1 MVEASTIEVEDFPTG
16 GGRSLN
22 TVAWVLQVFLA
33 LVFLLHGLLF
43 TVGYEVMA
51 RRMRGRSRT
60 ASPLHP
66 TFRQFIGVTEIAAAI
81 GLIVPPAIHVLPW
94 LAPLAAAGLAII
106 MAGAAVRH
114 ARRGETREVVGTVV
128 LGLLAA
134 ATLWLRWQVVPL

>member
-1 MVEASTIEVEDFPTG
+1 M
-16 GGRSLN
+16 N

-43 TVGYEVMA
+43 TVGFEVMA

-66 TFRQFIGVTEIAAAI
+66 TFRQFIGVAEIAAAL

-114 ARRGETREVVGTVV
+114 ARRSETLEVVGTVV

>member
-1 MVEASTIEVEDFPTG
+1 
-16 GGRSLN
+16 LN

-43 TVGYEVMA
+43 TVGFEVMA
-51 RRMRGRSRT
+51 RMRGRSRT

-66 TFRQFIGVTEIAAAI
+66 TFRQFIGVAEIAAAI

-106 MAGAAVRH
+106 MAGAAIRH

-128 LGLLAA
+128 LGLLAV

>member
-1 MVEASTIEVEDFPTG
+1 M
-16 GGRSLN
+16 N

-43 TVGYEVMA
+43 TVGFEVMA

-60 ASPLHP
+60 GSPLHP
-66 TFRQFIGVTEIAAAI
+66 TFRQFIGVAEIAAAV

-106 MAGAAVRH
+106 MAGATVRH
-114 ARRGETREVVGTVV
+114 ATRGETREVVGTAV
-128 LGLLAA
+128 LGLLAVA
-134 ATLWLRWQVVPL
+134 ILWLRWQVVPL

>member
-1 MVEASTIEVEDFPTG
+1 MD
-16 GGRSLN
+16 
-22 TVAWVLQVFLA
+22 TVAWVLQVLLA

-43 TVGYEVMA
+43 TVGYELLT
-51 RRMRGRSRT
+51 RRMRERRQIV
-60 ASPLHP
+60 SPLHP
-66 TFRQFIGVTEIAAAI
+66 TFRQFIGVAEIAAAV

-114 ARRGETREVVGTVV
+114 ARRSESREVVGTVV

>member
-1 MVEASTIEVEDFPTG
+1 
-16 GGRSLN
+16 LN

-43 TVGYEVMA
+43 TVGFEVMA

-66 TFRQFIGVTEIAAAI
+66 TFRQFIGVAEIAAAI

-94 LAPLAAAGLAII
+94 LAPLAAAGLAVI

-114 ARRGETREVVGTVV
+114 ARRGETLEAVGTVV

>member
-1 MVEASTIEVEDFPTG
+1 
-16 GGRSLN
+16 LN

-43 TVGYEVMA
+43 TVGFEVMA
-51 RRMRGRSRT
+51 RRMRERRRT
-60 ASPLHP
+60 GSPLHP
-66 TFRQFIGVTEIAAAI
+66 TFRQFIGVAEIAAAI
-81 GLIVPPAIHVLPW
+81 GLIVPPATHVLPW

-106 MAGAAVRH
+106 MAGATVRH

>member
-1 MVEASTIEVEDFPTG
+1 
-16 GGRSLN
+16 LN

-43 TVGYEVMA
+43 TVGFEVMA

-60 ASPLHP
+60 GSPLHP
-66 TFRQFIGVTEIAAAI
+66 TFRQFIGVAEIAAAI
-81 GLIVPPAIHVLPW
+81 GLIVPPAIHILPW

-114 ARRGETREVVGTVV
+114 ARKGETREVVGTVV
-128 LGLLAA
+128 LGLLAV

>member
-1 MVEASTIEVEDFPTG
+1 
-16 GGRSLN
+16 LN

-43 TVGYEVMA
+43 TVGFEAMA
-51 RRMRGRSRT
+51 RRMRERRRT

-66 TFRQFIGVTEIAAAI
+66 TFRQFIGVAEIAAAI
-81 GLIVPPAIHVLPW
+81 GLIVPPATHILPW

-106 MAGAAVRH
+106 MAGAAFRH

-134 ATLWLRWQVVPL
+134 ATVWLRWQVVPL

>member
-1 MVEASTIEVEDFPTG
+1 M
-16 GGRSLN
+16 N

-43 TVGYEVMA
+43 TVGFEVMA
-51 RRMRGRSRT
+51 QRMRQRRRT

-66 TFRQFIGVTEIAAAI
+66 TFRQFIGVAEIAAAI

-106 MAGAAVRH
+106 MAGATVRH

-128 LGLLAA
+128 LGLLAV

>member
-1 MVEASTIEVEDFPTG
+1 M
-16 GGRSLN
+16 N
-22 TVAWVLQVFLA
+22 TVAWVLQILLA

-43 TVGYEVMA
+43 TVGYEVLA
-51 RRMRGRSRT
+51 RRMRARSQR

-66 TFRQFIGVTEIAAAI
+66 TFRQFIGVAEIAAAI

-106 MAGAAVRH
+106 MGGAAVRH
-114 ARRGETREVVGTVV
+114 ARRSETQEVVGTVV

>member
-1 MVEASTIEVEDFPTG
+1 M
-16 GGRSLN
+16 N

-43 TVGYEVMA
+43 TVGFEALA
-51 RRMRGRSRT
+51 RRMRERRQR

-66 TFRQFIGVTEIAAAI
+66 AFRQFIGVAEIAAAF
-81 GLIVPPAIHVLPW
+81 GLIVPPATHILVW

-106 MAGAAVRH
+106 MVGASVRH
-114 ARRGETREVVGTVV
+114 ARRGETREAAGTVV
-128 LGLLAA
+128 LGLLAV

>member
-1 MVEASTIEVEDFPTG
+1 
-16 GGRSLN
+16 LN
-22 TVAWVLQVFLA
+22 TVAWVLQVLLA

-43 TVGYEVMA
+43 TVGYEA
-51 RRMRGRSRT
+51 LAGRTRERSQT
-60 ASPLHP
+60 VSPLHP
-66 TFRQFIGVTEIAAAI
+66 TFRQLIGVAEIAAAL

-106 MAGAAVRH
+106 MAGDSVRH
-114 ARRGETREVVGTVV
+114 ARRGETLEVVGTVV

>member
-1 MVEASTIEVEDFPTG
+1 M
-16 GGRSLN
+16 N

-43 TVGYEVMA
+43 TVGFEVMA
-51 RRMRGRSRT
+51 RRMRERRQTG
-60 ASPLHP
+60 SPLHP
-66 TFRQFIGVTEIAAAI
+66 TFRQFIGVAEIAAAI

>member
-1 MVEASTIEVEDFPTG
+1 M
-16 GGRSLN
+16 N

-43 TVGYEVMA
+43 TVGFEVMA

-60 ASPLHP
+60 GSPLHP
-66 TFRQFIGVTEIAAAI
+66 TFRQFIGVAEIAAAV

-114 ARRGETREVVGTVV
+114 ARKGESLEVVGTVV

>member
-1 MVEASTIEVEDFPTG
+1 MPLEEG
-16 GGRSLN
+16 GLN
-22 TVAWVLQVFLA
+22 TIAWVLQVLLA
-33 LVFLLHGLLF
+33 LIFLLHGLLF
-43 TVGYEVMA
+43 TVGFEVMA

-66 TFRQFIGVTEIAAAI
+66 TFRQLIGVAEIAAAI

-94 LAPLAAAGLAII
+94 LVPLAAAGLAII

-114 ARRGETREVVGTVV
+114 ARTGETREVVGTVV

-134 ATLWLRWQVVPL
+134 ATLWLRLQLVPL

>member
-1 MVEASTIEVEDFPTG
+1 M
-16 GGRSLN
+16 N

-33 LVFLLHGLLF
+33 LVFLLHGLFF
-43 TVGYEVMA
+43 TVGYEALA
-51 RRMRGRSRT
+51 RRVRGRSRR

-66 TFRQFIGVTEIAAAI
+66 TFRQFIGVAEIAAAV

-94 LAPLAAAGLAII
+94 LAPLAAAGLAVI
-106 MAGAAVRH
+106 MAGATVRH

-128 LGLLAA
+128 LGLLAV

>member
-1 MVEASTIEVEDFPTG
+1 M
-16 GGRSLN
+16 N

-33 LVFLLHGLLF
+33 LVFLLHGLFF
-43 TVGYEVMA
+43 TVGFEVMA
-51 RRMRGRSRT
+51 RRMRGRRRT

-66 TFRQFIGVTEIAAAI
+66 TFRQFIGVAEIAAAV

-106 MAGAAVRH
+106 MAGAAVGH
-114 ARRGETREVVGTVV
+114 ARKGETREVVGTVV

>member
-1 MVEASTIEVEDFPTG
+1 
-16 GGRSLN
+16 LN
-22 TVAWVLQVFLA
+22 TVAWVLQVLLG

-43 TVGYEVMA
+43 TVGFEAMA

-66 TFRQFIGVTEIAAAI
+66 TFRQFIGVAEIAAAI

-114 ARRGETREVVGTVV
+114 ARSSETLEVVGTVV

>member
-1 MVEASTIEVEDFPTG
+1 M
-16 GGRSLN
+16 N

-43 TVGYEVMA
+43 TVGFEALA

-60 ASPLHP
+60 GSPLHP
-66 TFRQFIGVTEIAAAI
+66 TFRQFIGVAEIAAAV

-114 ARRGETREVVGTVV
+114 ARKGESLEVVGTVV